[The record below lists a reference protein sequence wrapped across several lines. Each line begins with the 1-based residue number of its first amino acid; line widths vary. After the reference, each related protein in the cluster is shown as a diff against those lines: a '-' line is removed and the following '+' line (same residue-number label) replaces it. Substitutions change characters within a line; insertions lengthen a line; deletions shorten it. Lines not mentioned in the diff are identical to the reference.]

1 MAIPLSPLTQNKNAL
16 INCCYLLYGVE
27 AMHIMKKEQTFNK
40 IISLIYDISNRKK
53 QKVTKI
59 FKLKFL

>member
-1 MAIPLSPLTQNKNAL
+1 M
-16 INCCYLLYGVE
+16 
-27 AMHIMKKEQTFNK
+27 MKKEQKFNR
-40 IISLIYDISNRKK
+40 IIFLIYNKDDIKK